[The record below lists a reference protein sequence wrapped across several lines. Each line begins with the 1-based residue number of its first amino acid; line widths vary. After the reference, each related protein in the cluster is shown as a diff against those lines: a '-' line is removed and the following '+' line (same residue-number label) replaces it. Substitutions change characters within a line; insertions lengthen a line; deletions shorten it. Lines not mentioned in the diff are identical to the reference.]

1 MNRLGRKFAVTI
13 SVCIICIFAFSM
25 LITNYFLPRYYVH
38 RVKQDLNA
46 ISKEITS
53 MGYNDF
59 INSVAD
65 LEKKHN
71 LTIVYEPISNDEAS
85 FNWSL
90 RAQLAKKGLTLN
102 KFWVTKE
109 TLQDV
114 KNGTLVNKLYDQGKL
129 KSSFLT
135 SYTVKD
141 GVFIMVGESIVHFNE
156 TAYIINTFN
165 LYVLIFAIFVLVV
178 LVWIWSRKIT
188 SPLQE
193 LTDISKNIAMLDFKK
208 TDIRT
213 NDEIEDLANSI
224 NVMSDTLK
232 AAHEDLNRRNKNL
245 KLFMSDITHE
255 LKTPLSL
262 IKAYS
267 LGIQDGLDDG
277 TYVHTILKQTDNIS
291 TLIDELLEFSRI
303 EREELHKETFDLL
316 ALFQHCLAKHEIEIQ
331 LKEIHLSIQQ
341 EDKPLWIIADRGKI
355 EKVLNN
361 LLSNAI
367 KYTQNKRIDIRFEE
381 KEDRILFIVE
391 NGTNMKGIEVRDI
404 WEPFYVT
411 ESSRSKDRSGTGLG
425 LTIVQSILNRHQFDY
440 GVSLYEDIIQFYIRF
455 PKSVS
460 SDTKSS

>member
-1 MNRLGRKFAVTI
+1 MNKLGRKFAITI
-13 SVCIICIFAFSM
+13 SVCIICIFSFSM

-38 RVKQDLNA
+38 KVKQDLNA

-53 MGYNDF
+53 MEYNDF

-71 LTIVYEPISNDEAS
+71 LTIVYEPISSDEES

-90 RAQLAKKGLTLN
+90 REQLAKKRMTLN
-102 KFWVTKE
+102 KFWITKE
-109 TLQDV
+109 TLRDV
-114 KNGTLVNKLYDQGKL
+114 KTGTLVNKLYDQGKL

-135 SYTVKD
+135 SFVGKD
-141 GVFIMVGESIVHFNE
+141 GLFIIVGVSIVHFQE
-156 TAYIINTFN
+156 TAYIINTFT
-165 LYVLIFAIFVLVV
+165 LYVLGFAILVLVA

-208 TDIRT
+208 TNVRT
-213 NDEIEDLANSI
+213 NDEIEELANSI
-224 NVMSDTLK
+224 NIMSDALK
-232 AAHEDLNRRNKNL
+232 VAHEDLNRRNKNL

-267 LGIQDGLDDG
+267 VGIQDGLDDG

-291 TLIDELLEFSRI
+291 ALIDELLEFSRI
-303 EREELHKETFDLL
+303 EREELHKESFDLQ
-316 ALFQHCLAKHEIEIQ
+316 ALFQHCLVKHEIEIR
-331 LKEIHLSIQQ
+331 LKEIDFVIQQ
-341 EDKPLWIIADRGKI
+341 VDKPLWITADRSKI

-367 KYTQNKRIDIRFEE
+367 KYTQNKKGDIRFEE
-381 KEDRILFIVE
+381 KEDLVLFIVE
-391 NGTNMKGIEVRDI
+391 NGTNMKEAEIENI
-404 WEPFYVT
+404 WEPFYVI
-411 ESSRSKDRSGTGLG
+411 ESSRSKDKSGTGLG

-440 GVSLYEDIIQFYIRF
+440 GVSLYEDIIQFYICF

-460 SDTKSS
+460 SDRKSS

>member
-25 LITNYFLPRYYVH
+25 LITNYFLPSYYVY
-38 RVKQDLNA
+38 RVKQDLNF

-53 MGYNDF
+53 MKYNDF

-71 LTIVYEPISNDEAS
+71 LTIVYEPISDDEDS

-90 RAQLAKKGLTLN
+90 REQLAKKRMTLN

-109 TLQDV
+109 TLLDV
-114 KNGTLVNKLYDQGKL
+114 KAGTRVNKLYDQGKL

-135 SYTVKD
+135 SFVEKNGLFIIV
-141 GVFIMVGESIVHFNE
+141 GVSIVHFNE
-156 TAYIINTFN
+156 TAYIINTFT
-165 LYVLIFAIFVLVV
+165 LYVLIFAILVLVV

-193 LTDISKNIAMLDFKK
+193 LADVSKDIARLDFKK
-208 TDIRT
+208 AEIRT
-213 NDEIEDLANSI
+213 KDEIEELANSI
-224 NVMSDTLK
+224 NTMSNALK
-232 AAHEDLNRRNKNL
+232 AAHEDLNRKNKNL
-245 KLFMSDITHE
+245 KRFMSDITHE

-267 LGIQDGLDDG
+267 VGIQDGLDDG

-291 TLIDELLEFSRI
+291 ALIDELLEFSRI
-303 EREELHKETFDLL
+303 EREELHKESFDLL
-316 ALFQHCLAKHEIEIQ
+316 ALFQHCLTKHEIEIRR
-331 LKEIHLSIQQ
+331 KEIHLAIQQ
-341 EDKPLWIIADRGKI
+341 EDKPLWITADRGKI

-367 KYTQNKRIDIRFEE
+367 KYTQNKKIGIRFEE
-381 KEDRILFIVE
+381 KEHEILFTVE
-391 NGTNMKGIEVRDI
+391 NGTNITETESNKI
-404 WEPFYVT
+404 WEPFYVK
-411 ESSRSKDRSGTGLG
+411 EASRSKDRSGTGLG

-440 GVSLYEDIIQFYIRF
+440 GVTLCEGIIQFYVSF

-460 SDTKSS
+460 SNTKSS

>member
-1 MNRLGRKFAVTI
+1 
-13 SVCIICIFAFSM
+13 
-25 LITNYFLPRYYVH
+25 
-38 RVKQDLNA
+38 
-46 ISKEITS
+46 

-71 LTIVYEPISNDEAS
+71 LTIVYEPISSDEAS

-90 RAQLAKKGLTLN
+90 REQLAKKQMTLN
-102 KFWVTKE
+102 KFWITKE
-109 TLQDV
+109 TLRDV
-114 KNGTLVNKLYDQGKL
+114 KTGTLVNKLYDQGKL

-135 SYTVKD
+135 SFVEKD
-141 GVFIMVGESIVHFNE
+141 GLFIIVGVSIVHFHE
-156 TAYIINTFN
+156 TAYIINTLT
-165 LYVLIFAIFVLVV
+165 LYVLGFAILVLVA

-267 LGIQDGLDDG
+267 VGIQDGLDDG
-277 TYVHTILKQTDNIS
+277 TYVHTILKQTDSIS
-291 TLIDELLEFSRI
+291 ALIDELLEFSRI
-303 EREELHKETFDLL
+303 EREELHKESFDLR
-316 ALFQHCLAKHEIEIQ
+316 ALFQHCLAKHEIEIR
-331 LKEIHLSIQQ
+331 LKEIDLVIQQ
-341 EDKPLWIIADRGKI
+341 ADKPLWITADRGKI
-355 EKVLNN
+355 EKVMNN

-367 KYTQNKRIDIRFEE
+367 KYTQNKKIDIRFEE

-391 NGTNMKGIEVRDI
+391 NGTNMKETEIGNI

-425 LTIVQSILNRHQFDY
+425 LTIAQSILNRHQFDY
-440 GVSLYEDIIQFYIRF
+440 GVSLYEDIIQFYVCF

-460 SDTKSS
+460 SDTKSN

>member
-1 MNRLGRKFAVTI
+1 MNKLGRKFAITI
-13 SVCIICIFAFSM
+13 SVCIIFIFSFSM

-38 RVKQDLNA
+38 KVKQDLNV

-53 MGYNDF
+53 MEYNDF

-71 LTIVYEPISNDEAS
+71 LTIVYEPISNDEES

-135 SYTVKD
+135 SFVEKNGLLIIV
-141 GVFIMVGESIVHFNE
+141 GVSIVHFQE
-156 TAYIINTFN
+156 TAYIINTFT
-165 LYVLIFAIFVLVV
+165 LYVLGFAILVLVA

-208 TDIRT
+208 TNIRT
-213 NDEIEDLANSI
+213 NDEIEELANSI
-224 NVMSDTLK
+224 NVMSDALK
-232 AAHEDLNRRNKNL
+232 VAHEDLNRRNKNL

-267 LGIQDGLDDG
+267 VGIQDGLDDG

-291 TLIDELLEFSRI
+291 ALIDELLEFSRI
-303 EREELHKETFDLL
+303 EREELHKESFDLQ

-331 LKEIHLSIQQ
+331 LKKIHLSIQQ
-341 EDKPLWIIADRGKI
+341 ENKALWITADHGKI
-355 EKVLNN
+355 EKVMNN

-381 KEDRILFIVE
+381 KEDLVLFIVE
-391 NGTNMKGIEVRDI
+391 NGTNMKEAEIENI
-404 WEPFYVT
+404 WEPFYVI
-411 ESSRSKDRSGTGLG
+411 ESSRSKDKSGTGLG

-440 GVSLYEDIIQFYIRF
+440 GVSLYEDIIQFYICF
-455 PKSVS
+455 PKNVS
-460 SDTKSS
+460 SGKKSS